1 MQDYLLHHLLEHS
14 AKQNPEKEAF
24 VYKENSITYEE
35 LEKKSSGLAL
45 KLLQMGVKRGDRIGI
60 FLGKSLEM
68 IISLFGILKAGGIYV
83 PIDPAAPVN
92 RVAFIVNH
100 CGIECLIATSSN
112 LEKLFS
118 GFHGKLAVKRAVI
131 VGLDDRGAFRN
142 NISGERLPWNEAFD
156 VLNSE
161 PPYFDVSD
169 TSPAYILHTSGST
182 GNPKGVVLSHLNA
195 LSFVKMAADFFHI
208 TPADRICN
216 HAPLHFDLSVFD
228 IFVGVRSG
236 ATVMLLPE
244 IYSAFPVKLSEYI
257 EKEEISIWNSVSSV
271 LALLV
276 DKGSLGNF
284 NFDSLRIVHF
294 SGDIMPV
301 KVLRILKRFIR
312 NASFYNIYGQTE
324 ANSSIYYHVREIPE
338 ADSWRIP
345 IGKPFPN
352 FDVFALN
359 DTQEMISQP
368 GEEGE
373 LYVGSST
380 VALGYWNADSM
391 TIEKFVPDPRYPSLK
406 KNVYKTGDLVRMDE
420 HGNFIFTGRKDQ
432 MVKSRGYRIE
442 LEEIETVLSDH
453 PGIKNAVVIPIPDE
467 LIGNR
472 IFAVVVPVSR
482 GTININQEEIV
493 LHCAALLP
501 KYMIPERIDFH
512 DSLPKTSGGK
522 IDRKKIRD
530 MVSKAIHHTDT

>member
-1 MQDYLLHHLLEHS
+1 MQDYLLHHLLKHS

-24 VYKENSITYEE
+24 VYKENSITYAE
-35 LEKKSSGLAL
+35 LEKKSNGLAL
-45 KLLQMGVKRGDRIGI
+45 KLLQMGVKKGDRIGI

-68 IISLFGILKAGGIYV
+68 IISLFGILKVGGIYV
-83 PIDPAAPVN
+83 PIDPSSPAN
-92 RVAFIVNH
+92 RVAFIINH
-100 CGIECLIATSSN
+100 CGIECLITSSRN
-112 LEKLFS
+112 LGKLFS
-118 GFHGKLAVKRAVI
+118 GFNEKLSIQRAVI
-131 VGLDDRGAFRN
+131 VGLDDPDAFRN
-142 NISGERLPWNEAFD
+142 KIHAEYLPWNEVFD
-156 VLNSE
+156 VLN
-161 PPYFDVSD
+161 PDLPTFDVSD

-182 GNPKGVVLSHLNA
+182 GNPKGVVVSHLNA
-195 LSFVKMAADFFHI
+195 LSFVKMAADFFNI
-208 TPADRICN
+208 SPADRFCN

-228 IFVGVRSG
+228 IFVGVRCG

-244 IYSAFPVKLSEYI
+244 FYSTFPVKITEYI

-271 LALLV
+271 LAMLV
-276 DKGSLGNF
+276 DKGALEKF

-294 SGDIMPV
+294 SGDVMPV
-301 KVLRILKRFIR
+301 KVLRILRKFMR

-324 ANSSIYYHVREIPE
+324 ANSSMFYPVREISE

-352 FDVFALN
+352 FDVFALS
-359 DTQEMISQP
+359 DSHKMISQP

-391 TIEKFVPDPRYPSLK
+391 TSEKFVPDPRYPSLK
-406 KNVYKTGDLVRMDE
+406 KIVYKTGDLVRMDE
-420 HGNFIFTGRKDQ
+420 HGNYVFTGRKDQ

-442 LEEIETVLSDH
+442 LEEIENVLLNH
-453 PGIKNAVVIPIPDE
+453 PGIKNAVVIPVPDE

-472 IFAVVVPVSR
+472 IVAVVVPVSR
-482 GTININQEEIV
+482 EAMRKEDIV

-501 KYMIPERIDFH
+501 RYMIPEMIDFH
-512 DSLPKTSGGK
+512 DSLPMTSSGK
-522 IDRKKIRD
+522 IDRRKIRG
-530 MVSKAIHHTDT
+530 MFSKAINNAGA